1 MMDITIKDCLTAKV
15 HLGHLAKH
23 WNPYMSQYIYMECNG
38 MHIIDVNKTISQLK
52 LASSALYE
60 IVKKGRKVLFVS
72 TKKQTKLYIE
82 QIAQELKMPYMT
94 EKWFAGTLTN
104 FITIRKLVKKNN
116 LATKLI
122 DSPNFKF
129 LAKKERI
136 SRIRHKEA
144 LDKKLSGIQSMV
156 KLPGAIVV
164 VDAHKENIAVRE
176 ANQLKIPVFALV
188 DTNTN
193 PSNINFPIPANAD
206 LQSSVALVMNV
217 LKDSIQEGLKMYED
231 IKEHPELHKEEIL
244 EQKKEMQVR
253 NRERET
259 TKRQVSSSSVK
270 PTKNDKVTNDK
281 SVLKNAKGQSKPAV
295 SKTKNIDL
303 SKKSMSQIR
312 NVIKETRNNNNNS
325 NNSK

>member
-23 WNPYMSQYIYMECNG
+23 WNPYMSKYIYMECNG
-38 MHIIDVNKTISQLK
+38 MHIIDVNKTICQLK

-60 IVKKGRKVLFVS
+60 IVKRGRKVLFVS
-72 TKKQTKLYIE
+72 TKKQIRNHIE
-82 QIAQELKMPYMT
+82 QIANELKMPYMT

-122 DSPNFKF
+122 NGPNFKF

-136 SRIRHKEA
+136 ARIRHKEA

-156 KLPGAIVV
+156 KLPGAIVI

-193 PSNINFPIPANAD
+193 PSNINFPIPANDD
-206 LQSSVALVMNV
+206 LLSSVSLIMNV
-217 LKDSIQEGLKMYED
+217 LKNSIQEGIQMYND
-231 IKEHPELHKEEIL
+231 IKEHPELHKDELL
-244 EQKKEMQVR
+244 EQKIEKQTKIVEKESKGSLSNKSLKRDKVV
-253 NRERET
+253 NDKIASKT
-259 TKRQVSSSSVK
+259 TKVQNK
-270 PTKNDKVTNDK
+270 PV
-281 SVLKNAKGQSKPAV
+281 V
-295 SKTKNIDL
+295 SKTKNINL
-303 SKKSMSQIR
+303 SKKLISQIR
-312 NVIKETRNNNNNS
+312 NGIKETKNNNN
-325 NNSK
+325 K